1 MFKGTTVNCVY
12 DSDPNKNPNAKF
24 IPDISY
30 QQAID
35 LGIRVMDPSAF
46 QLCKEQR
53 IPQIRIFNMD
63 DLDNVLR
70 VAQGEPIG
78 TVVHP

>member
-1 MFKGTTVNCVY
+1 
-12 DSDPNKNPNAKF
+12 
-24 IPDISY
+24 
-30 QQAID
+30 
-35 LGIRVMDPSAF
+35 MDPSAF